1 MYVDGNYDL
10 NVTGDIRI
18 NGKTVNINQGTM
30 GAARIG
36 DTADTGDQGTGSD
49 TDVNSAGTNVIE
61 SGSGTVFI
69 GD

>member
-1 MYVDGNYDL
+1 
-10 NVTGDIRI
+10 
-18 NGKTVNINQGTM
+18 M

-49 TDVNSAGTNVIE
+49 TDNNSAGTNKIE

>member
-1 MYVDGNYDL
+1 MN
-10 NVTGDIRI
+10 R
-18 NGKTVNINQGTM
+18 GTM

-36 DTADTGDQGTGSD
+36 DTADTGDTGTGGPND
-49 TDVNSAGTNVIE
+49 TNEAGTNVIE

>member
-1 MYVDGNYDL
+1 MTGNII
-10 NVTGDIRI
+10 V
-18 NGKTVNINQGTM
+18 NGKTINMNRGTM

-36 DTADTGDQGTGSD
+36 DTADTGDTGTGGPND
-49 TDVNSAGTNVIE
+49 TNEAGTNVIE